1 MTENERVKQLR
12 KARGLTL
19 EKFGER
25 IGIKKSALSQL
36 ENGKTSITDQT
47 RRSICREFGVRE
59 EWLRDGTGE
68 METERPAAEEL
79 SDMVERLMS
88 GESADFKRRFIAV
101 LSNLREDEWVFLER
115 KIQELSS
122 ASTPEQR
129 ARKRADDFY
138 EEALAEEQAADEPSA
153 SPPTGAAGA

>member
-1 MTENERVKQLR
+1 MMKQLR

-19 EKFGER
+19 EQFGER
-25 IGIKKSALSQL
+25 LGIGRSTVSAIETGQRSL
-36 ENGKTSITDQT
+36 T
-47 RRSICREFGVRE
+47 RQNLLSICREFGVRE

-138 EEALAEEQAADEPSA
+138 EKALAEEQAADEPSA
-153 SPPTGAAGA
+153 LPPTGEAGA